1 MSTERFNFNAKPGE
15 SGFREITKNQ
25 YGHTVLQA
33 NPDSAMLD
41 DKVNF
46 TLDPENGMPRADI
59 SIWDSPQMKDLAKKY
74 NMPLDDED
82 CEEKELIDDTPFH
95 PSAGIT
101 DQDMDDLLL
110 NIEGELKQSTPH
122 VVTASNVTH
131 SNSKTELAIVD
142 NRVRKVAKNSLEN
155 EDIYTSNTK
164 ICTDA
169 ECNVTL
175 PYNAK
180 FCSSCG
186 KLQKINLFCIECGRK
201 FNDREKFCSD
211 CGCARQ

>member
-15 SGFREITKNQ
+15 PGFREITKNQ

-33 NPDSAMLD
+33 KPDAAITD

-46 TLDPENGMPRADI
+46 TIDPETGMPRADI
-59 SIWDSPQMKDLAKKY
+59 SIWDSQQMKDLAKKY
-74 NMPLDDED
+74 NMPLDEDED
-82 CEEKELIDDTPFH
+82 EPEKELPEETQV
-95 PSAGIT
+95 SSVGIT
-101 DQDMDDLLL
+101 DKDMDDLLL
-110 NIEGELKQSTPH
+110 NIEDDLQQSTQR
-122 VVTASNVTH
+122 VLTASNASH
-131 SNSKTELAIVD
+131 STSNTELAVLD
-142 NRVRKVAKNSLEN
+142 NRVRKVAKNSSES
-155 EDIYTSNTK
+155 EDIYSAGTK
-164 ICTDA
+164 LCADS

-186 KLQKINLFCIECGRK
+186 RLQKINLFCIECGRK
-201 FNDREKFCSD
+201 FHDREKFCSD